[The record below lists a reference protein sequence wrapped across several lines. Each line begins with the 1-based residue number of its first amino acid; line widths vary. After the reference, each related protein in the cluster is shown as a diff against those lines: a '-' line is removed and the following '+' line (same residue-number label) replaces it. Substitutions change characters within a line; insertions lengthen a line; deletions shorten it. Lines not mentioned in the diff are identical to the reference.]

1 MDGLKTENR
10 WMDDTAQ
17 KRIEISPAYYLGKSF
32 STLLRWLFLIS
43 LSFVILYPLFYMFS
57 MSLRAT
63 ADFYDITV
71 VWVPRN
77 FTLDHFKYVL
87 TELGIGKPMFR
98 TVLITVVCVAAEI
111 FISSAVGYGFARFK
125 FKGSNILFGIVIFTI
140 IVPPQVLNLSNYLLV
155 KNFDIFGIIG
165 AITGAPSKINLL
177 DSVWA
182 FLLPAAT
189 GMGIRSGLLILIFRQ
204 FYGAIPVELEEASL
218 IDGCGFLKTYFRI
231 MVPNLSNTFLLCSV
245 FSAVWYWTDYFYA
258 LIYLPTW
265 KTMALQVQRIYELL
279 YNRLGL
285 MGDRTVYNII
295 PKTLAA
301 CLIFILPLL
310 IFFLVVQKWFSQSI
324 ENTGLVG

>member
-1 MDGLKTENR
+1 MESYDKMIDGYKE
-10 WMDDTAQ
+10 
-17 KRIEISPAYYLGKSF
+17 KHIEISPAYYLGKSL

-43 LSFVILYPLFYMFS
+43 ISFVILYPLFYMFS
-57 MSLRAT
+57 MSLRST

-71 VWVPRN
+71 VWVPKN
-77 FTLDHFKYVL
+77 FTLVHFKYVL
-87 TELGIGKPMFR
+87 TQLGIEKPMLR
-98 TVLITVVCVAAEI
+98 TVLITVICVAAEI

-125 FKGSNILFGIVIFTI
+125 FKGSDILFGIVIFTI
-140 IVPPQVLNLSNYLLV
+140 IVPPQILNLSNYLLV
-155 KNFDIFGIIG
+155 KNFDIFGIIK

-182 FLLPAAT
+182 FFLPAIS

-204 FYGAIPVELEEASL
+204 FYASIPVELEEASL
-218 IDGCGFLKTYFRI
+218 IDGCGFLKTYFKI
-231 MVPNLSNTFLLCSV
+231 MVPNLANTFLLCSI
-245 FSAVWYWTDYFYA
+245 FSTVWYWTDYFYA

-285 MGDRTVYNII
+285 TGDRTVYNII

-310 IFFLVVQKWFSQSI
+310 IMFLVVQKWFSQSI